1 MIFLISKEIEKME
14 ETLVEETIE
23 ENAVEDSPKARLEK
37 FLRENKVKV
46 FTEKDFDFPKDE
58 KTKAKIRTEVDEFLR
73 MREEWRE
80 ADRKLEKERRS
91 KW

>member
-1 MIFLISKEIEKME
+1 MAETLIE
-14 ETLVEETIE
+14 ETNAE
-23 ENAVEDSPKARLEK
+23 ENAIEDSPKARLEK

-58 KTKAKIRTEVDEFLR
+58 KTQAQIRSEVDEFLR

-80 ADRKLEKERRS
+80 EDRKLSEERD
-91 KW
+91 KWL

>member
-1 MIFLISKEIEKME
+1 MA

-46 FTEKDFDFPKDE
+46 FTEKDFDFPKDK
-58 KTKAKIRTEVDEFLR
+58 KTQAKIRAEVDEFMR

-80 ADRKLEKERRS
+80 IDRKLEKERWS

>member
-1 MIFLISKEIEKME
+1 MA
-14 ETLVEETIE
+14 ETLVEETIAQ
-23 ENAVEDSPKARLEK
+23 ENVVEDLPKTRLEK

-58 KTKAKIRTEVDEFLR
+58 KTQTKIRAEVDEFMR

-80 ADRKLEKERRS
+80 TDRKLEKERN

>member
-1 MIFLISKEIEKME
+1 MP

-23 ENAVEDSPKARLEK
+23 DNTVQNSPKARLEK

-46 FTEKDFDFPKDE
+46 FTKKDFDFPKDE
-58 KTKAKIRTEVDEFLR
+58 RTQAKIRAEVDEFLQ

-80 ADRKLEKERRS
+80 EDRKLLQEREK
-91 KW
+91 